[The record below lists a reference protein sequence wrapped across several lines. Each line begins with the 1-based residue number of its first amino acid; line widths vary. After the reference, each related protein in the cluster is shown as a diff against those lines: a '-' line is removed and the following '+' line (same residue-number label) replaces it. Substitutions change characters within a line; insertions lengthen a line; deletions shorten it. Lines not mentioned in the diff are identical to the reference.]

1 MAKEKTV
8 LINLRVPNSL
18 LREFDKEVTE
28 DVLLASRTAQI
39 IRGMAD
45 YIEKRKRLRRDSV
58 QK

>member
-28 DVLLASRTAQI
+28 DVLLSSRTAQI
-39 IRGMAD
+39 VRGMAD
-45 YIEKRKRLRRDSV
+45 YIEKRKRLRRDS
-58 QK
+58 